1 MNEYKTFSTINNLII
16 YMLITTCT
24 VLSLPL
30 FLSQLKHIYMQVN
43 SNIDAFVRGFFQWL
57 SFRQKYNDFLRK

>member
-1 MNEYKTFSTINNLII
+1 MNEYQTFSTINNLII

-30 FLSQLKHIYMQVN
+30 FISQLKHIYMQVN
-43 SNIDAFVRGFFQWL
+43 SNIDVFVRGFF
-57 SFRQKYNDFLRK
+57 SMVKFHTKV

>member
-1 MNEYKTFSTINNLII
+1 MNEYQTFSTINNLII

-30 FLSQLKHIYMQVN
+30 FISQLKHIYMQVN
-43 SNIDAFVRGFFQWL
+43 SNIDAFVRVFFQWL
-57 SFRQKYNDFLRK
+57 SFTQKYNDLLRK

>member
-1 MNEYKTFSTINNLII
+1 MNEYQTFSTINNLII

-30 FLSQLKHIYMQVN
+30 FISQLKHISVQVN
-43 SNIDAFVRGFFQWL
+43 SNIDVFVRCFFQWL
-57 SFRQKYNDFLRK
+57 SFTQKYNDFLRK